1 MIYKV
6 PYQFDR
12 SLCLNDN
19 AESRCQR
26 RFALSSVGHHR
37 GGVTRKGG
45 VAGGRSLSI
54 VSNEEGDHFA
64 LEKHEVFMLPVS
76 NKRSEQAW
84 EFERRVRSHL

>member
-1 MIYKV
+1 M
-6 PYQFDR
+6 
-12 SLCLNDN
+12 
-19 AESRCQR
+19 
-26 RFALSSVGHHR
+26 
-37 GGVTRKGG
+37 
-45 VAGGRSLSI
+45 SI